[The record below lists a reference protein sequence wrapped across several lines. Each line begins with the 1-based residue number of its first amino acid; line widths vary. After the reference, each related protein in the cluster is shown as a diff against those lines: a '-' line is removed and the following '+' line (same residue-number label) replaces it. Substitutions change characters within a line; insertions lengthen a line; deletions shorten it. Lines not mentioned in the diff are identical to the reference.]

1 MPKYDKDY
9 SFSIDLFEDCVPC
22 DTVEDV
28 KKHTN
33 KVLLDL
39 YEKIDRKSENEE
51 QDALYTSKD
60 VCRILDIV
68 PRTLDNYCSTGQIE
82 YIKGK
87 KFRYFK
93 QAFLDAFL
101 SNKYK
106 KLG

>member
-1 MPKYDKDY
+1 MQKYDKDY

-39 YEKIDRKSENEE
+39 YEKIDRKSVNEE

-60 VCRILDIV
+60 VCKILDVV
-68 PRTLDNYCSTGQIE
+68 PRTLDNYCATGQIE
-82 YIKGK
+82 YIKTK

-93 QAFLDAFL
+93 QEFIDAFL

-106 KLG
+106 RLG

>member
-39 YEKIDRKSENEE
+39 YEKIDRKSVN
-51 QDALYTSKD
+51 DRTPF
-60 VCRILDIV
+60 ILRKTFV
-68 PRTLDNYCSTGQIE
+68 
-82 YIKGK
+82 
-87 KFRYFK
+87 RY
-93 QAFLDAFL
+93 
-101 SNKYK
+101 
-106 KLG
+106 

>member
-39 YEKIDRKSENEE
+39 YEKIDRTGRP
-51 QDALYTSKD
+51 LYFE
-60 VCRILDIV
+60 RRL
-68 PRTLDNYCSTGQIE
+68 
-82 YIKGK
+82 
-87 KFRYFK
+87 
-93 QAFLDAFL
+93 
-101 SNKYK
+101 
-106 KLG
+106 